1 MAKRKMVMKMV
12 HSDDDKKKTEHSD
25 NVVPFKRPPKKPP
38 APNLDVE
45 WFYDEAEFFS
55 EWMDEFDW

>member
-1 MAKRKMVMKMV
+1 MIQCKTVKIMAHM
-12 HSDDDKKKTEHSD
+12 DDDKKKTERGD

-38 APNLDVE
+38 PPDLDVE

>member
-1 MAKRKMVMKMV
+1 MKMV
-12 HSDDDKKKTEHSD
+12 HSDDEKKQPRGND
-25 NVVPFKRPPKKPP
+25 NIVPFKRQPKKPP
-38 APNLDVE
+38 PPNLDVE

>member
-1 MAKRKMVMKMV
+1 MQ
-12 HSDDDKKKTEHSD
+12 DIKKD
-25 NVVPFKRPPKKPP
+25 PNVSEFGANVLAFKKPAK
-38 APNLDVE
+38 APPSPSLDVE

>member
-1 MAKRKMVMKMV
+1 MN
-12 HSDDDKKKTEHSD
+12 DIKKDPEGPILGD
-25 NVVPFKRPPKKPP
+25 NVLAFFQPAKAPPP
-38 APNLDVE
+38 PNLDVE